1 MVKYLKENITR
12 FVFSFVVI
20 LLLGPLFSFVL
31 SKIYKYL
38 DVTMGD
44 WLGFYGAVFGMV
56 ISVWIVHFQ
65 MHQEKQKELL
75 GYRPE
80 LVLRYDYQLIK
91 SNCRVYFD
99 DKHWFHLVKSHQK
112 TKFVTANDF
121 ENTYSEE
128 QKRDKIFSIEIVN
141 VQPIFNIHIVFG
153 ENRSSE
159 IIPKLDIDQRIY
171 VVSKEHQEEI
181 CKDLY
186 VEKSGFEHVPDKV
199 AIYFTT
205 LVGEVNCYIYEINDK
220 GYCTLVK
227 KVYGVGYPKQLKTY
241 RLCDYF
247 LSK

>member
-1 MVKYLKENITR
+1 MVKYLKENIKR
-12 FVFSFVVI
+12 FVFSFVIV
-20 LLLGPLFSFVL
+20 LSLGPLFSFVL
-31 SKIYKYL
+31 SKVYKYL
-38 DVTMGD
+38 DVSMGD

-65 MHQEKQKELL
+65 IYKEKQRELL

-80 LVLRYDYQLIK
+80 LILNYDYQLIK

-99 DKHWFHLVKSHQK
+99 DKHWFYLMKSHKK

-121 ENTYSEE
+121 ENNYSKV

-153 ENRSSE
+153 ENKSSE
-159 IIPKLDIDQRIY
+159 IIPKLDVDQRIY

-181 CKDLY
+181 KKHLHDEEAKFL
-186 VEKSGFEHVPDKV
+186 HVPDKV

-205 LVGEVNCYIYEINDK
+205 LAGEVNCYIYEIDNK
-220 GYCTLVK
+220 GYCVLVK
-227 KVYGVGYPKQLKTY
+227 KSYGVSYPNRLKTY